1 MDSDTPFMDMQQRFV
16 QRYIKRGKGV
26 DQGGFDISEMEK
38 QSKEVG
44 VDKSGKQ
51 KK

>member
-1 MDSDTPFMDMQQRFV
+1 MDSDTPFLDMQQTFV
-16 QRYIKRGKGV
+16 QRYIKRGKGG

-38 QSKEVG
+38 QTSEVG
-44 VDKSGKQ
+44 VDKSGQQ